1 MKNKNAFTLIE
12 LLIVVAIIAVLAAI
26 AVPNF
31 LEARTRSKV
40 SRVQADMRT
49 AGIALEAYCVDAGVY
64 PPCYV
69 GRQALDW
76 SLRLLPLTTPVTYI
90 TNYHVLKDVFNFDE
104 FDQDNLLYNPE
115 KIFPYLNRK
124 PFANFDVP
132 EFSDGSWL
140 VLWDEDPESLYFR
153 RQWALFSY
161 GPDSDFDVHRNARTL
176 ANVYDASNGTV
187 SSGDL
192 YRAGP

>member
-1 MKNKNAFTLIE
+1 
-12 LLIVVAIIAVLAAI
+12 
-26 AVPNF
+26 
-31 LEARTRSKV
+31 
-40 SRVQADMRT
+40 
-49 AGIALEAYCVDAGVY
+49 
-64 PPCYV
+64 
-69 GRQALDW
+69 
-76 SLRLLPLTTPVTYI
+76 
-90 TNYHVLKDVFNFDE
+90 
-104 FDQDNLLYNPE
+104 
-115 KIFPYLNRK
+115 